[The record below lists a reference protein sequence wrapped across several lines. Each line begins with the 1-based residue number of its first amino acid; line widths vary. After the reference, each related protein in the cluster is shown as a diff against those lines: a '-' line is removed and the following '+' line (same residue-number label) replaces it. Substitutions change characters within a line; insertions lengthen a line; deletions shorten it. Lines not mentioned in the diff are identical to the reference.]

1 MSVQDPAL
9 SLVPADRIA
18 LGELASL
25 FARAYSDYLVPLH
38 LDEPALRSMIRNWDL
53 SLADSRVVLH
63 GGVPVAFACL
73 AVRGDQGW
81 VGGMGVPPEH
91 RGHRLGEVAMR
102 AILDAARERGLAQVG
117 LEVLYGNDHAREL
130 YLRLGF
136 ETIRSLEIWSVD
148 PLLTPAAGTRVV
160 EPCSVVEALAT
171 AGPGRA
177 PFAPWQRTTASIAN
191 MQAHGAT
198 LEAFTTSHAGT
209 LDGVL
214 IAARAGDRASV
225 LSLDA
230 VPDAVDSLLV
240 AASAGAPLRL
250 VNVAEDDPQRE
261 ALIAR
266 GGRVDLRQY
275 EMLWRP

>member
-18 LGELASL
+18 LGELAAL

-53 SLADSRVVLH
+53 SLADSRVVLQ

-73 AVRGDQGW
+73 AVRGNQGW

-198 LEAFTTSHAGT
+198 LEAFTATFDAPCQPQKANASVIIDACEREGDH
-209 LDGVL
+209 LVFSDGV
-214 IAARAGDRASV
+214 DRV
-225 LSLDA
+225 ILR
-230 VPDAVDSLLV
+230 VDSAMSGV
-240 AASAGAPLRL
+240 GMTSPHPRVMLRS
-250 VNVAEDDPQRE
+250 
-261 ALIAR
+261 
-266 GGRVDLRQY
+266 G
-275 EMLWRP
+275 